1 MQLSLFTVDIHGS
14 NFAMHFSTMS
24 PPRPSLLMLVTNG
37 PARLEHPEITSAD
50 MVASSS
56 AVIFFILPPMAWVC
70 LGFCFYGWGLTLAST
85 AGGYWRLFCS
95 STAKKVTVAGGQIA
109 GACYT
114 LFLFVVISKTRLKI
128 EVDLIF

>member
-1 MQLSLFTVDIHGS
+1 MAPRKAAICTDGS
-14 NFAMHFSTMS
+14 
-24 PPRPSLLMLVTNG
+24 V
-37 PARLEHPEITSAD
+37 
-50 MVASSS
+50 
-56 AVIFFILPPMAWVC
+56 FIA
-70 LGFCFYGWGLTLAST
+70 LTLAST